1 MIEIAKLS
9 KEVMLYLP
17 DGDILTDKTFN
28 RQFLFYVVNNINPE
42 FFQTAIIKSRLG
54 ASFEKRKTKFK

>member
-1 MIEIAKLS
+1 MIEIAKFS

-17 DGDILTDKTFN
+17 DGDILIDKTFN
-28 RQFLFYVVNNINPE
+28 RQFLL
-42 FFQTAIIKSRLG
+42 KSRLG